1 MQPKMD
7 TSLQFNP
14 ARGTSIHIVID
25 VAAARRLPRNKMGN
39 CVMSLEFGE
48 LRVLWDVGLRRP
60 PLCGGRASPRRAGQC
75 GVWWVWYCSCGLDS
89 GGELEAGGM
98 SSGGAFHGATRG
110 SGQVIIILPR
120 YEKMIGHPSVSA
132 ARGCTSPLP
141 KKCPVQFW
149 LELLDEKSHFIL
161 PDMMELDS
169 KSEMDEARCA
179 PLMAVKRS
187 RRPGSPP
194 KPGEISAVIPI
205 GPQIDHGGRG
215 KKPRV
220 RRNYTNPTGK
230 AQNIVAENPG
240 KIPWRNNV

>member
-14 ARGTSIHIVID
+14 ARGMSIHIVID
-25 VAAARRLPRNKMGN
+25 IAAARRLPRNKMGN
-39 CVMSLEFGE
+39 CLEFGE

-60 PLCGGRASPRRAGQC
+60 PLCGGRASLWRAGQC
-75 GVWWVWYCSCGLDS
+75 GVGWAWYCSCGLDS

-98 SSGGAFHGATRG
+98 SSDGAFHGATRG
-110 SGQVIIILPR
+110 SGQVIITLPR
-120 YEKMIGHPSVSA
+120 YEKISGHPSVPA

-169 KSEMDEARCA
+169 KSRWTKHVARPSWLSKEA
-179 PLMAVKRS
+179 V
-187 RRPGSPP
+187 
-194 KPGEISAVIPI
+194 
-205 GPQIDHGGRG
+205 GPVHLQNRG
-215 KKPRV
+215 KSRLSSQLGRKLITAGGGKSLGNFRV